1 MAIFWSKKMS
11 NLFLDD
17 DDLAELTG
25 WKQKSKQ
32 RQHLMQLGIKFIV
45 NSDGRP
51 KVTRRSIEQAESRWE
66 TNG

>member
-25 WKQKSKQ
+25 WKQ
-32 RQHLMQLGIKFIV
+32 RA
-45 NSDGRP
+45 NSAN
-51 KVTRRSIEQAESRWE
+51 T
-66 TNG
+66 